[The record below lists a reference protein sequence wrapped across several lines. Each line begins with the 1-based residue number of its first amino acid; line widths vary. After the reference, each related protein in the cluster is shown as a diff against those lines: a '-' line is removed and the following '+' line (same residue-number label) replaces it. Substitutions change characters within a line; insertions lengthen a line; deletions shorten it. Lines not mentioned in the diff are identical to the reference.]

1 MNNVT
6 PHIALVDRDDEEQ
19 KLRGHIFQFE
29 TDDGETRYAFAM
41 SNEGEQAAI
50 MFRFE
55 PEADLNLVVSLLM
68 FLQSSEVSHISSQ
81 VTDVLDFMNG
91 NVGGPDVA

>member
-1 MNNVT
+1 MT
-6 PHIALVDRDDEEQ
+6 LSDSSALPRLT
-19 KLRGHIFQFE
+19 KHLFITG
-29 TDDGETRYAFAM
+29 
-41 SNEGEQAAI
+41 
-50 MFRFE
+50 FE